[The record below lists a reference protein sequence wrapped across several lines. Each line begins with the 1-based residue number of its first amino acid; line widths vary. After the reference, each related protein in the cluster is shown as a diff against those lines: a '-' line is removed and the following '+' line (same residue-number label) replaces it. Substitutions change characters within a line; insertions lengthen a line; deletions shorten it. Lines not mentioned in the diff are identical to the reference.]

1 MPFPCLP
8 ILLSACFLLSPMYAS
23 AQGWPEPDRLQPDF
37 SGGFHRPSSEKNGA
51 KAGPQKQRP
60 INSWRQMGDGQ
71 AAGSGWAP
79 GNAAKPAERAPLLR
93 FPQEEQDAPTIL
105 RRWRP
110 DPLEQ
115 DLGTA
120 SIGRSKEGSS
130 EAVEQSLPGPRVP
143 ADPRGGYGAV
153 LQGRPVAPVSP

>member
-1 MPFPCLP
+1 MPVPCLP
-8 ILLSACFLLSPMYAS
+8 LLLSAWLLLSPMYIS

-37 SGGFHRPSSEKNGA
+37 SGGFHRPSSEKKGA
-51 KAGPQKQRP
+51 DAQLQKQRP
-60 INSWRQMGDGQ
+60 LNSWRQMADGQ

-79 GNAAKPAERAPLLR
+79 GNAAKSAERSPLLR
-93 FPQEEQDAPTIL
+93 FPREGQDTPTIL

-110 DPLEQ
+110 DALAQ
-115 DLGTA
+115 DLGAA
-120 SIGRSKEGSS
+120 SPGGRNGGSS
-130 EAVEQSLPGPRVP
+130 VAAEQPLPETRAP